1 VNGDGDGDDAPGAAE
16 SGAVLLAALTELER
30 LHVNASCRVRQRA
43 PAVAEARA
51 RLTALRR
58 ECRDTFRLLNA
69 RGFERAMQN
78 RARRKRNL
86 PAARD
91 AREFARLGAAE
102 SIAEVRNRCALMRE
116 TGSPH
121 HLCVHLCYYREYDA
135 ARRLFV
141 LRTRLA
147 AATGSAAALDGW
159 RAELRAASAE
169 EMGARDDRRRRT
181 KARRRRR
188 GRTRPG
194 SRRKRTRTGFPR
206 STGRGRG
213 RVGRSV
219 RSVPEPDPEPRVE
232 SGEEPRP
239 RANKK
244 GRREA

>member
-1 VNGDGDGDDAPGAAE
+1 MNGDGGDGGDDAVSPRRAPP
-16 SGAVLLAALTELER
+16 SRALTELER

-58 ECRDTFRLLNA
+58 ECRDAFRVLDA
-69 RGFERAMQN
+69 RGFERVMRD

-91 AREFARLGAAE
+91 AREFARRGAAD
-102 SIAEVRNRCALMRE
+102 SIAEVRDRCALMRD

-135 ARRLFV
+135 ARRMFV

-159 RAELRAASAE
+159 RAELRAATAE
-169 EMGARDDRRRRT
+169 EMAGEKT
-181 KARRRRR
+181 RRRRR
-188 GRTRPG
+188 RKNGATFLARRGRTEP
-194 SRRKRTRTGFPR
+194 FP
-206 STGRGRG
+206 T
-213 RVGRSV
+213 
-219 RSVPEPDPEPRVE
+219 
-232 SGEEPRP
+232 
-239 RANKK
+239 KTT
-244 GRREA
+244 